1 MRPSAMMLL
10 IFGVLAAAG
19 CNEPMDFLVVGD
31 EPIVV
36 DATPIEIVRDHCS
49 RYGLF
54 QLELDQ
60 VTIRQIE
67 ISGDLL
73 TITVAYRGGC
83 ADHAFTLHA
92 TRCFLESW
100 PLQSEIML
108 VHDDPDDPCD
118 AIVTDEV
125 VFYLAPLKEICLEMY
140 PRHGCQPLKLNVYES
155 GNPPHYSPQPLYDMG
170 SE

>member
-1 MRPSAMMLL
+1 MRPSVMMLL
-10 IFGVLAAAG
+10 IFGVLAGAG
-19 CNEPMDFLVVGD
+19 CNEPMDLLVVGD
-31 EPIVV
+31 DPVAV
-36 DATPIEIVRDHCS
+36 DATPIEIEPDHCS
-49 RYGLF
+49 TYGLH
-54 QLELDQ
+54 QLELDP

-83 ADHAFTLHA
+83 ADHTFTLHA
-92 TRCFLESW
+92 CRGFLESS

-118 AIVTDEV
+118 AVVTDEV
-125 VFYLAPLKEICLEMY
+125 VFYLAPLKEVCLEMY
-140 PRHGCQPLKLNVYES
+140 RRDGCQPLKLNVYES
-155 GNPPHYSPQPLYDMG
+155 SNPPHYTPQPLYDTG